1 MFSPP
6 PQIDQ
11 NGLIILYTIFY
22 TASQF
27 QSFTPSITFVNVTNG
42 EYPDVTNRT
51 VVLTDL
57 QQFVNYTI
65 TIAATTIAIGVN
77 SMAILRETLEEGR
90 VIKYAK

>member
-11 NGLIILYTIFY
+11 NGLIISYTIFY
-22 TASQF
+22 TASEF
-27 QSFTPSITFVNVTNG
+27 QSDTPSITIVNVANG

-57 QQFVNYTI
+57 QQFVDYTI

-77 SMAILRETLEEGR
+77 STAIVQKTLNEGR